1 MKKIVC
7 WVVLL
12 VPVILLGAT
21 GCALRHVE
29 SHPDAARY
37 AGLWDLP
44 RLEQQPVQIELA
56 VENDESVEPMLE
68 LATDILL
75 ESGKFRLATP
85 EEPPAYHLE
94 LRMVVREKPR
104 RWRQVAGGLFLY
116 LVPVGVRSYRVEA
129 IVNIETPEGEL
140 VGHSYLQ
147 GRGEYTAWL
156 GHVFGQGW
164 RRNDERAR
172 AIQADALKALTV
184 QICRALKQEES
195 E

>member
-1 MKKIVC
+1 MKKAVC
-7 WVVLL
+7 SIVLL
-12 VPVILLGAT
+12 APVLLLAAT

-37 AGLWDLP
+37 SGLWEMP
-44 RLEQQPVQIELA
+44 RLDQQPVHVDLA
-56 VENDESVEPMLE
+56 VENDEPADPMLA
-68 LATDILL
+68 LATDVLL

-94 LRMVVREKPR
+94 LRMVVREEPR

-116 LVPVGVRSYRVEA
+116 LVPVGVSSYRVEA
-129 IVNIETPEGEL
+129 IATITTPEGER
-140 VGHSYLQ
+140 VGHRYVQ
-147 GRGEYTAWL
+147 GRGEYSAWL
-156 GHVFGQGW
+156 GHVFGRTW

-184 QICRALKQEES
+184 QTCRALKQEEN